1 MLTAVMEHTQ
11 HTAIDASDEAA
22 ISFLRQL
29 VATESLS
36 GDEDWAVRLFTREA
50 ERLGLETAVDE
61 AGNGIA
67 TRRGDGEGEI
77 ILLGHIDT
85 VPGTI
90 PVRLEDG
97 VLHGRG
103 AVDAKGPLAAMLYSA
118 ARADIS
124 RFARVH
130 VVAAVG
136 EEADSPGARHL
147 AETMRP
153 DLCIVGEP
161 SGWEGVTLG
170 YKGSLRLRA
179 EVERA
184 CGHSAGPDGSACD
197 ALLAWWSDVL
207 RRIESLNDGRTG
219 AFERVQASAAQLESD
234 SDGLRDHAAMTSRF
248 RLPTWIEPE
257 ELERVIRDA
266 PGIGIEIRALGSER
280 AYRVERSDAVVRA
293 LSGAIRATGGR
304 PRHIVKTGTADL
316 NVVGPAWDCPIAA
329 YGPGDSALDHTP
341 NERIE
346 LAEYARSIDVISRAL
361 SILGAEG
368 SVIRTGEPLIEDA

>member
-1 MLTAVMEHTQ
+1 
-11 HTAIDASDEAA
+11 
-22 ISFLRQL
+22 
-29 VATESLS
+29 
-36 GDEDWAVRLFTREA
+36 
-50 ERLGLETAVDE
+50 
-61 AGNGIA
+61 
-67 TRRGDGEGEI
+67 
-77 ILLGHIDT
+77 
-85 VPGTI
+85 
-90 PVRLEDG
+90 
-97 VLHGRG
+97 
-103 AVDAKGPLAAMLYSA
+103 
-118 ARADIS
+118 
-124 RFARVH
+124 VH

-280 AYRVERSDAVVRA
+280 AYRVERSAAVVRA